1 MKSWS
6 IRAKITLWFTLA
18 LSVVV
23 AFTYFVVFML
33 SNQIIQKT
41 IKDNLVEAVTFNA
54 NEINY
59 FDESASGEDIE
70 GIEHYIQFEHG
81 LLAIDEDFLS
91 DINGVYSSLYDATGN
106 LHYGE
111 NPIVRHAREY
121 SLSNS
126 IQQVVIDGEIF
137 YIFDRALT
145 REGLEGLWL
154 RGVVSE
160 KQGSFELTDAISDSM
175 LVLPFIVLVAAIGG
189 YLFAHRSLKPLQQI
203 TTAASEITAGTD
215 LKKRIEIG
223 EGDDEVHQLA
233 ASFNAMM
240 YRLDDAFENEQQFTS
255 DVSHELR
262 TPMSVIMAQS
272 EYTLEKERS
281 TEEYIEAL
289 ETISRQ
295 GKRMSRL
302 INDMLQFTRM
312 ESNSDK
318 IIMEP
323 VHLSKL
329 VEGVAMDMAL
339 IREKQITLSYDV
351 QPDIHLVGNYD
362 LLLTA
367 VTNLITNAYRYGKE
381 NGNIWVSLTENQE
394 SIKLSVKDDGIGI
407 DKKDQNKIFQ
417 RFYKSDDSRSS
428 KGTGLGLSMVY
439 EIVRFHQGG
448 IVLDSDVGQGSEFT
462 LVFLNKQKQSS

>member
-1 MKSWS
+1 M
-6 IRAKITLWFTLA
+6 
-18 LSVVV
+18 
-23 AFTYFVVFML
+23 
-33 SNQIIQKT
+33 
-41 IKDNLVEAVTFNA
+41 
-54 NEINY
+54 
-59 FDESASGEDIE
+59 
-70 GIEHYIQFEHG
+70 
-81 LLAIDEDFLS
+81 
-91 DINGVYSSLYDATGN
+91 
-106 LHYGE
+106 
-111 NPIVRHAREY
+111 
-121 SLSNS
+121 
-126 IQQVVIDGEIF
+126 
-137 YIFDRALT
+137 
-145 REGLEGLWL
+145 
-154 RGVVSE
+154 
-160 KQGSFELTDAISDSM
+160 
-175 LVLPFIVLVAAIGG
+175 LPFIVLVAAIGG